1 VKRRVRPTRTRHQP
15 ALTDPRLGSRLI
27 AEQLIGEE
35 DLNSALAEQSTSHR
49 PLGEILTRKGAL
61 DEEFLTSVL
70 SEQLST
76 PTADLHRA
84 PIDPDVARLVPEHY
98 ARRHVVLP
106 LRRSDGWVEV
116 AMADP
121 ANVGLVNDVRL
132 LAGAPITPLIAG
144 RSDILVA
151 ISSAYSM
158 QARIQEA
165 ARTFDEARSKT
176 ATTAQRMGI
185 GVDLAQIT
193 AESPVVEVVN
203 LLITQGLRDRASDIH
218 IEPQED
224 YLRVRFRIDGV
235 LQDVAHLPAS
245 IGPGLS
251 SRIKIMAD
259 LNIVERHRSQDGQIS
274 LTVEGMELD
283 IRVASMGTIWGE
295 KLVMRLL
302 DRSRSLISLEGL
314 GFSSD
319 TYESYEKTLHSPYGM
334 IIVAGPTGSGKT
346 TTLYASLQELDNQQK
361 NIVTIEDPVE
371 YTFANINQTQINKLA
386 DITFANG
393 LRAVLRQDPDVIL
406 VGEIRDRETAE
417 IAVQSALTGHLVLSS
432 LHATSTVGALLR
444 FIDMGIEGFLISSS
458 VIGIVA
464 QRLVRKVCETCKR
477 EYEPTQDEVQFG
489 QSLGV
494 DIPKRLYHGH
504 GCGRC
509 NLTGY
514 FDRIGVYENLPIN
527 DEIKRLVIDRAG
539 EKELRKAALDEGMVP
554 LRRDAWDKATKGITT
569 VQEIIRSVYTI

>member
-1 VKRRVRPTRTRHQP
+1 
-15 ALTDPRLGSRLI
+15 
-27 AEQLIGEE
+27 
-35 DLNSALAEQSTSHR
+35 
-49 PLGEILTRKGAL
+49 
-61 DEEFLTSVL
+61 
-70 SEQLST
+70 
-76 PTADLHRA
+76 
-84 PIDPDVARLVPEHY
+84 
-98 ARRHVVLP
+98 
-106 LRRSDGWVEV
+106 
-116 AMADP
+116 MADP

-132 LAGAPITPLIAG
+132 LAGAPITPRIAG
-144 RSDILVA
+144 RSDILAA
-151 ISSAYSM
+151 ISSAYSVRS
-158 QARIQEA
+158 RIQEA
-165 ARTFDEARSKT
+165 ARTFDEARPKT
-176 ATTAQRMGI
+176 ATTAQRIGI

-193 AESPVVEVVN
+193 ADSPVVEVVN
-203 LLITQGLRDRASDIH
+203 LLITQGLRDRSSDIH
-218 IEPQED
+218 IEPQD

-245 IGPGLS
+245 IGAGLS

-274 LTVEGMELD
+274 LTVEGKELD
-283 IRVASMGTIWGE
+283 IRVASMATIWGE

-314 GFSSD
+314 GFSAD

-346 TTLYASLQELDNQQK
+346 TTLYASLQELDHQQK

-489 QSLGV
+489 QALGV

-554 LRRDAWDKATKGITT
+554 LRRDAWDKAAKGITT